1 MSGATMKAIVRH
13 TYGSPDVFRL
23 EEVPKPAAGE
33 TDVLVRVH
41 AASANAGD
49 WHLMRGTPFPF
60 RLVAGLLKPRHT
72 IIGTDVAGRVE
83 SVGRRVTQFKPG
95 DEVFG
100 ELSRSGFGGYAE
112 YVVAPET
119 ALALKPSTASFEEA
133 AATPTSGLT
142 ALQGLRKGKI
152 QTGQR
157 VLIHGAAGG
166 VGTFAVQVAKSF
178 GTEVTA
184 VCGPGSVDV
193 VRSIGADHVLDYTR
207 DDFAQV
213 GERYDMILAVNGDRS
228 IWDYRR
234 ALSRNGSYV
243 MSGGSNRQLLHA
255 LLYGPLLSL
264 GNQKFGNLLTRP
276 SQGDLLF
283 LKDLIETGKVKPVID
298 RRYALGDVPK
308 AIRYV
313 EEGHSRGKVVITL
326 SLQAEL
332 LPGRE

>member
-1 MSGATMKAIVRH
+1 MKAIVRH
-13 TYGSPDVFRL
+13 AYGSPDVFRL
-23 EEVPKPAAGE
+23 EEVAKPTAGE

-60 RLVAGLLKPRHT
+60 RLVAGLLKPKHT
-72 IIGTDVAGRVE
+72 IIGTDIAGRVE
-83 SVGRRVTQFKPG
+83 AVGRRVTQFKPG
-95 DEVFG
+95 DDVFG

-112 YVVAPET
+112 YVAAPET
-119 ALALKPSTASFEEA
+119 VLALKPSNASFEEA

-152 QTGQR
+152 GPGQK
-157 VLIHGAAGG
+157 VLIHGAGGG
-166 VGTFAVQVAKSF
+166 VGTFAVQLAKSF

-184 VCGPGSVDV
+184 VCGPGSVPV

-207 DDFAQV
+207 DDFAQS
-213 GERYDMILAVNGDRS
+213 GPRYDLILAVNGDRP

-234 ALSRNGSYV
+234 ALSRNGAYI
-243 MSGGSNRQLLHA
+243 MSGGSNRQLLDS

-264 GNQKFGNLLTRP
+264 GTQKFGNLLTRP
-276 SQGDLLF
+276 SQLDLRF
-283 LKDLIETGKVKPVID
+283 LKDLVERRKVKPVID
-298 RRYALGDVPK
+298 RRYALRDVPE

-313 EEGHSRGKVVITL
+313 EAGHARGKVVVTIETRNP
-326 SLQAEL
+326 ATT
-332 LPGRE
+332 

>member
-184 VCGPGSVDV
+184 VCGPSSVDV
-193 VRSIGADHVLDYTR
+193 ARSIGADHVLDYTR

>member
-1 MSGATMKAIVRH
+1 MKAIVRH

-23 EEVPKPAAGE
+23 EEVRKPSAGE
-33 TDVLVRVH
+33 TDVLIRVH

-60 RLVAGLLKPRHT
+60 RLVAGLLKPKHT
-72 IIGTDVAGRVE
+72 IIGTDIAGRVE
-83 SVGRRVTQFKPG
+83 AVGRQVKQFKAG
-95 DEVFG
+95 DDVFG

-112 YVVAPET
+112 YVSAPET
-119 ALALKPSTASFEEA
+119 ALALKPSNASFEEA

-152 QTGQR
+152 QAGQR

-184 VCGPGSVDV
+184 VCGPASVNI

-207 DDFAQV
+207 DDFAQA
-213 GERYDMILAVNGDRS
+213 GQRYDLILAVNGDRS

-234 ALSRNGSYV
+234 ALRRNGAYI
-243 MSGGSNRQLLHA
+243 MSGGSNRQLLQA
-255 LLYGPLLSL
+255 LFYGPLLSL

-276 SQGDLLF
+276 GQPDLLF
-283 LKDLIETGKVKPVID
+283 LKTLIETGKVKPVID
-298 RRYALGDVPK
+298 RRYALREVPE

-313 EEGHSRGKVVITL
+313 EEGHARGKVVVTV
-326 SLQAEL
+326 ATT
-332 LPGRE
+332 